1 MADQKILLEKET
13 RVAIREGRKIKLSPK
28 EFKLLSYLLEN
39 KNKLIERRKI
49 LTFIWQYAPDIETR
63 VVDVY
68 VGYLRRKIDSGFS
81 KQLIFSVRGTG
92 YILKD

>member
-1 MADQKILLEKET
+1 MADTRIILEEES
-13 RVAIREGRKIKLSPK
+13 RIAVREGRKIKLSPK

-39 KNKLIERRKI
+39 KNNLIGRRKL
-49 LTFIWQYAPDIETR
+49 LTLIWQYAPDIETR

-81 KQLIFSVRGTG
+81 KRLIHSVRGTG
-92 YILKD
+92 YILRD

>member
-1 MADQKILLEKET
+1 MSQDKILLEQET
-13 RVAIREGRKIKLSPK
+13 RSAVREGRKIKLSPK
-28 EFKLLSYLLEN
+28 EFKLLAYFLEHRN
-39 KNKLIERRKI
+39 SLIERRKL

-81 KQLIFSVRGTG
+81 RQLIHSVRGTG
-92 YILKD
+92 YIFRE

>member
-1 MADQKILLEKET
+1 MSQDKILLEEKT
-13 RVAIREGRKIKLSPK
+13 RCAVREGKKIKLSPK
-28 EFKLLSYLLEN
+28 EFKLLSYFLEH
-39 KNKLIERRKI
+39 KNSLIDRRRL

-81 KQLIFSVRGTG
+81 RQLIHSVRGTG

>member
-1 MADQKILLEKET
+1 MQDPQILLEQET
-13 RVAIREGRKIKLSPK
+13 RCAVREGRKIKLSPK
-28 EFKLLSYLLEN
+28 EFKLLSYFLQH
-39 KNKLIERRKI
+39 KNSLIERRKL

-81 KQLIFSVRGTG
+81 KQLIHSVRGTG
-92 YILKD
+92 YIFKD